1 MKKYIMILLGI
12 VPMFMSAQ
20 NITDQAVM
28 NDKSGN

>member
-12 VPMFMSAQ
+12 VPMFMFAQ

-28 NDKSGN
+28 NDK